1 MPSLRNFTI
10 ILLASMVLG
19 VACGWYCH
27 HFLTVEQATG
37 VAAKLSIVTTAFLRL
52 IRMIIAPLI
61 FATLTSAI
69 ARMDGAA
76 EIGRVGLK
84 AMVWFIG
91 ASCLSLALGL
101 LLAALIQPGAGIA
114 LSVPVAV
121 AGVDASHLTFEDF
134 VIHLVPRS
142 IFEAMAD
149 NEILQIVVF
158 SVFFGVA
165 MAALKEKA
173 ARAAALC
180 EELASIMLRITD
192 YVMKVAP
199 IAIFAALAATIATQ
213 GIGILGSY
221 AKFVGGYYVGL
232 AILWGLLAAAL
243 VALVGRRA
251 VTLLGA
257 IREPTLLA
265 FATASSEAAYP
276 RLLEKLVAF
285 GASRRVT
292 SLVLPLAYSFN
303 LDGSMMYCAF
313 AIQFIAQAY
322 GIEMP
327 LGQQLATFAMLM
339 IATKGLAGVP
349 RASPVVVAA
358 MLPYFHLPD
367 AGMLL
372 VLAVDQ
378 VLDMG
383 RSATNVVGNAVA
395 ATAVCRWENKLNK
408 IGLDETGL
416 DDPALAD
423 S

>member
-1 MPSLRNFTI
+1 MRSLRTFSI
-10 ILLASMVLG
+10 ILLASMLLG
-19 VACGWYCH
+19 ILCGWYCH
-27 HFLTVEQATG
+27 HYLTAEQATA
-37 VAAKLSIVTTAFLRL
+37 VAAKLSIVTSAFLRL

-61 FATLTSAI
+61 FSTLASAI

-84 AMVWFIG
+84 AMVWFVG

-101 LLAALIQPGAGIA
+101 LLAAAIQPGAGIA

-142 IFEAMAD
+142 IFEAMSN

-165 MAALKEKA
+165 MASLKEKA

-180 EELASIMLRITD
+180 EDLASIMLRITD
-192 YVMKVAP
+192 YVMKAAP
-199 IAIFAALAATIATQ
+199 VAIFAALAATIATQ

-221 AKFVGGYYVGL
+221 AKFVGGYYAGL

-251 VTLLGA
+251 FTLLGA

-276 RLLEKLVAF
+276 RLLEALVAF

-292 SLVLPLAYSFN
+292 SLVLPLGYSFN

-322 GIEMP
+322 GIDMP
-327 LGQQLATFAMLM
+327 IGQQLATFAMLM

-395 ATAVCRWENKLNK
+395 ATAVCRWENR
-408 IGLDETGL
+408 LDIPV
-416 DDPALAD
+416 PAE